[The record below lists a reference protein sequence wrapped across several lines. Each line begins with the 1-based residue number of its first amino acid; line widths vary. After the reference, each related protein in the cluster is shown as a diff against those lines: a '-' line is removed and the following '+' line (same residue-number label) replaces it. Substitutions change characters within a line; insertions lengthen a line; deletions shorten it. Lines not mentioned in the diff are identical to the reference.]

1 MINSISSEDLEEIFT
16 KADPN
21 LFSIYEKGT
30 KSSYD
35 VDYEYSICLSNIF
48 SRLIQ
53 DAGRFCDRCASDV
66 LFAIDAIKK
75 TVDDVH
81 ANEIL
86 LVGIRDG
93 GVDTTGFIAE
103 KLLGNCWQPYYYR
116 RIYGIKI
123 SHTPDDVSVEMRNI
137 KSAIEIF
144 TYRRNG

>member
-1 MINSISSEDLEEIFT
+1 MINSLSSEDLEEIFT

-21 LFSIYEKGT
+21 LFSIYEKGV
-30 KSSYD
+30 KSGYD

-53 DAGRFCDRCASDV
+53 DAGRFCDRFASDV

-75 TVDDVH
+75 MADDVH

-93 GVDTTGFIAE
+93 SVDMTSFIAE
-103 KLLGNCWQPYYYR
+103 NLLGKCWQPYYYR
-116 RIYGIKI
+116 RIYGVKI
-123 SHTPDDVSVEMRNI
+123 SHTPDDVSVEMRDV
-137 KSAIEIF
+137 KSAIDIF
-144 TYRRNG
+144 AHRRNA